1 MKVAVVGPT
10 GVLGRNLIPQLIKQ
24 GHKVLA
30 LARSIQ
36 KAELLLPED
45 IEIVSCD
52 LLDSS
57 MDEQLPGIL
66 EGYDAVIHIATA
78 IPDDFSTPGAW
89 ETNSRLRT
97 EGTKRLL
104 AASLKAGVSKYL
116 QQSIVMAYPDHE
128 DNWITEEQPLDE
140 SGNREQVCK
149 PVITMESMV
158 REIPADQLKWTI
170 FRGGVFVGKD
180 TFQDRLIKRL
190 RNGQAAV
197 PCDGSH
203 FVSYI
208 HVADMAD
215 AFVRALYK
223 ASSGMIFNICDEP
236 VQQKDYLEQLTKH
249 LGINPLI
256 KTGEET
262 CPPSH
267 RCSNDKARSILGW
280 RPLHGILPEAD
291 QMI

>member
-1 MKVAVVGPT
+1 MKVAVAGPT

-24 GHKVLA
+24 GHRVLA

-45 IEIVSCD
+45 IDIVSCD

-66 EGYDAVIHIATA
+66 EGFDAVIHIATA
-78 IPDDFSTPGAW
+78 IPDDFSSPGAW

-104 AASLKAGVSKYL
+104 ASSLKAGVSKYL
-116 QQSIVMAYPDHE
+116 QQSIVMAYPDHQ
-128 DNWITEEQPLDE
+128 DNWITEDQPLDE
-140 SGNREQVCK
+140 SGNRKQVCK
-149 PVITMESMV
+149 PVITMESMI
-158 REIPADQLKWTI
+158 REIPTDQLAWTI
-170 FRGGVFVGKD
+170 IRGGVFVGKD
-180 TFQDRLIKRL
+180 TFQDHLIKQL
-190 RNGQAAV
+190 RNGQATI

-203 FVSYI
+203 FVSYV
-208 HVADMAD
+208 HVEDMAD
-215 AFVRALYK
+215 AFVRALDQ

-236 VQQKDYLEQLTKH
+236 VQQRDYLELLTKH
-249 LGINPLI
+249 LGIKPLI
-256 KTGEET
+256 KTSEET

-267 RCSNDKARSILGW
+267 RCSNEKAISILGW
-280 RPLHGILPEAD
+280 RPVHGILPEAD